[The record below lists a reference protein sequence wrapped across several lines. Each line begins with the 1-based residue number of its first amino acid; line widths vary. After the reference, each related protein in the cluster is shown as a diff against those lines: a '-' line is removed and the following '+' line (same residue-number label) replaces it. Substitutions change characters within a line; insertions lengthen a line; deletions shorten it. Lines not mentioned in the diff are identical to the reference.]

1 MTAPTPGSAVEVRN
15 LRASYGAIEVL
26 HGVNLT
32 IPNGGI
38 FAILGPNGAGKSTLL
53 RVIAGLHGVDAGD
66 VVVDGSSVSGVPP
79 YVLARRGLCLLPEG
93 RGVFPNLSVLDNLR
107 LITHLGMS
115 RSDVESRVFDS
126 FPRLAERRH
135 QLAGTMSG
143 GEQQM
148 LALGRAVATEPAV
161 LLLDELSSG
170 LAPMVVEMLYAEVG
184 KMVDRGMTVVAVE
197 QFARTVLEIAHTGA
211 VMVTGRVAATGA
223 PDEIS
228 EALAGLYLGVAG

>member
-53 RVIAGLHGVDAGD
+53 RVIAGLHGIDAGD